1 MLRSNWRALSA
12 GKVRGRMIAGRKLLL
27 ADDSA
32 AIQKVIELTFADEG
46 MQVFSVGNGR
56 LALETLEQ
64 VAPDVVLADVFMPEL
79 NGYDLCRSIKQ
90 NERFARTPVML
101 LVSSFEPFDEDEAR
115 RAGADDIVAKPFQ
128 SIRQLVNRVGSLLGK
143 SESQESQSSFSTLGL
158 STADP
163 DSVQESAPVVMTVES
178 EEPPVTVLV
187 EAPVMEAHEVAE
199 THSASCSSDV
209 ELQTADTQP
218 LERITDETVEA
229 AEDWQLQDTVEI
241 EPAVSEV
248 QEVRVGNEA
257 AADTVEDYVIATDVS
272 EITSVESITQESTTQ
287 ESTAQAMPETFAYSA
302 PPPAPV
308 IDESLLDVDEE
319 FVTADSDDV
328 VLDLEFENA
337 IDEAPVEVAHSALV
351 ESRVTEVE
359 WHSPEEEPAAASVN
373 DVAAA
378 EPVAPHS
385 VSAVGVPADAIDAI
399 ARRVVEQMS
408 EKVVREIV
416 WEVVPE
422 LSELLIKQKL
432 NDQR

>member
-1 MLRSNWRALSA
+1 
-12 GKVRGRMIAGRKLLL
+12 MIAGRKLLL

-56 LALETLEQ
+56 LALEALEQ

-128 SIRQLVNRVGSLLGK
+128 SIRQLVSRVGSLLGK

-158 STADP
+158 STAAP
-163 DSVQESAPVVMTVES
+163 DVVEKSAPVVMTVES

-187 EAPVMEAHEVAE
+187 EAPVMETHEVAE
-199 THSASCSSDV
+199 IQSGASCSSDV

-218 LERITDETVEA
+218 LERITDAPVET
-229 AEDWQLQDTVEI
+229 AEEWQLQDTVEI

-248 QEVRVGNEA
+248 QEVHVGNEA
-257 AADTVEDYVIATDVS
+257 AAATVEDYVIATDVS

>member
-1 MLRSNWRALSA
+1 M
-12 GKVRGRMIAGRKLLL
+12 LL

-90 NERFARTPVML
+90 NERFAHTPVML

-128 SIRQLVNRVGSLLGK
+128 SIRQLVSRVGSLLGK
-143 SESQESQSSFSTLGL
+143 SESQESPSSFSTLGL
-158 STADP
+158 STAPP
-163 DSVQESAPVVMTVES
+163 DAAPESAPVVMTVES

-187 EAPVMEAHEVAE
+187 EAPVMETHEVTEAGGP
-199 THSASCSSDV
+199 SCSADV

-218 LERITDETVEA
+218 LERITDEPVEA
-229 AEDWQLQDTVEI
+229 AQEWQLQDTVEI
-241 EPAVSEV
+241 EPVVSEV
-248 QEVRVGNEA
+248 HEVHMVDEA
-257 AADTVEDYVIATDVS
+257 SADTVEDYVIATEVS
-272 EITSVESITQESTTQ
+272 EIRPA
-287 ESTAQAMPETFAYSA
+287 ESTARESTAQQSTYQAMPETFEYTA
-302 PPPAPV
+302 PPPATV
-308 IDESLLDVDEE
+308 MDEYLLDVDEE

-337 IDEAPVEVAHSALV
+337 IDEAPVEVADPAEL
-351 ESRVTEVE
+351 ESPVTEGE
-359 WHSPEEEPAAASVN
+359 WQASVEEPAAASVS
-373 DVAAA
+373 DVTAS
-378 EPVAPHS
+378 EPVAPQS
-385 VSAVGVPADAIDAI
+385 VSAVEGVPADAIDAI

-408 EKVVREIV
+408 EKVVREIA

>member
-1 MLRSNWRALSA
+1 
-12 GKVRGRMIAGRKLLL
+12 MIAGRKLLL

-128 SIRQLVNRVGSLLGK
+128 SIRQLVSRVGSLLGK
-143 SESQESQSSFSTLGL
+143 SESGESQSSVSTLGL
-158 STADP
+158 STASP
-163 DSVQESAPVVMTVES
+163 AAAPESAPVVMTVES
-178 EEPPVTVLV
+178 EEPQVTVLV
-187 EAPVMEAHEVAE
+187 EAPVMDHEVDEAGGP
-199 THSASCSSDV
+199 SCSANV

-218 LERITDETVEA
+218 LERITDEPVET
-229 AEDWQLQDTVEI
+229 AEEWQLQDTVEI

-248 QEVRVGNEA
+248 HEVHVVNEA
-257 AADTVEDYVIATDVS
+257 SADTLEDYAIATEVS
-272 EITSVESITQESTTQ
+272 ELTPVESIK
-287 ESTAQAMPETFAYSA
+287 ESTAQESSYQAMPETFEYSA
-302 PPPAPV
+302 PPLAPA

-337 IDEAPVEVAHSALV
+337 IDEAPVEGAHSPV
-351 ESRVTEVE
+351 VVSPVPEVE
-359 WHSPEEEPAAASVN
+359 WQASEDESVPASVS
-373 DVAAA
+373 DVTAA
-378 EPVAPHS
+378 EPNAQQS
-385 VSAVGVPADAIDAI
+385 VSAVEGVPADAIDAI

-408 EKVVREIV
+408 EKVVREIA

>member
-1 MLRSNWRALSA
+1 
-12 GKVRGRMIAGRKLLL
+12 MIAGRKLLL

-128 SIRQLVNRVGSLLGK
+128 SIRQLVSRVGTLLGK
-143 SESQESQSSFSTLGL
+143 SESGESQSSLSTLGL
-158 STADP
+158 STADS
-163 DSVQESAPVVMTVES
+163 DSVTESEPVVMTVES

-187 EAPVMEAHEVAE
+187 EAPVLETHEVDD
-199 THSASCSSDV
+199 TQGPSCSADV

-218 LERITDETVEA
+218 LERITDEPVEA
-229 AEDWQLQDTVEI
+229 AEEWQLQDTVEI

-248 QEVRVGNEA
+248 PEVSDA
-257 AADTVEDYVIATDVS
+257 SADTFEDYILATEVS
-272 EITSVESITQESTTQ
+272 EITPVESATQESATQESTY
-287 ESTAQAMPETFAYSA
+287 QAMPETFEYSA
-302 PPPAPV
+302 PPAAPV
-308 IDESLLDVDEE
+308 IDEYLLDVEEE

-337 IDEAPVEVAHSALV
+337 IDEAPVEVAYPAVV
-351 ESRVTEVE
+351 ESPVTEVE
-359 WHSPEEEPAAASVN
+359 WQAREDNPPAAIVSNVP
-373 DVAAA
+373 AA
-378 EPVAPHS
+378 EPVAPHNLSS
-385 VSAVGVPADAIDAI
+385 VEAVPADAIDAI

-408 EKVVREIV
+408 EKVVREIA

>member
-1 MLRSNWRALSA
+1 
-12 GKVRGRMIAGRKLLL
+12 MIAGRKLLL

-128 SIRQLVNRVGSLLGK
+128 SIRQLVSRVGTLLGK
-143 SESQESQSSFSTLGL
+143 SESGESQSSLSTLGL
-158 STADP
+158 STADS
-163 DSVQESAPVVMTVES
+163 DSVTESEPVVMTVES

-187 EAPVMEAHEVAE
+187 EAPVLETHEVDD
-199 THSASCSSDV
+199 TQGPSCSADV

-218 LERITDETVEA
+218 LERITDEPVEA
-229 AEDWQLQDTVEI
+229 AEEWQLQDTVEI

-248 QEVRVGNEA
+248 HEVSDA
-257 AADTVEDYVIATDVS
+257 SADTFEDYIIATEVS
-272 EITSVESITQESTTQ
+272 EITPLESATQESATQ
-287 ESTAQAMPETFAYSA
+287 ESVTQESAAQESTYQAMPETFEYSA

-308 IDESLLDVDEE
+308 IDEYLLDVEEE

-337 IDEAPVEVAHSALV
+337 IDEAPVEVAYPPVV
-351 ESRVTEVE
+351 ESSVTEVE
-359 WHSPEEEPAAASVN
+359 WQAREDNPPAAIVSNVP
-373 DVAAA
+373 AA
-378 EPVAPHS
+378 EPVAPHNLSS
-385 VSAVGVPADAIDAI
+385 VEAVPADAIDAI

-408 EKVVREIV
+408 EKVVREIA

>member
-1 MLRSNWRALSA
+1 
-12 GKVRGRMIAGRKLLL
+12 MIAGRKLLL

-56 LALETLEQ
+56 LALGALEQ

-101 LVSSFEPFDEDEAR
+101 LVSSFEPFDEDQAR

-128 SIRQLVNRVGSLLGK
+128 SIRQLVSRVGSLLGK
-143 SESQESQSSFSTLGL
+143 SESGENQSSLSTLGL

-163 DSVQESAPVVMTVES
+163 DSVQESEPVAMPVES

-187 EAPVMEAHEVAE
+187 EAPLME
-199 THSASCSSDV
+199 THELAEAEGPTCSADV

-218 LERITDETVEA
+218 LERIIDEPVEA
-229 AEDWQLQDTVEI
+229 PEEWQLQDTVEI
-241 EPAVSEV
+241 EPVVSQVREV
-248 QEVRVGNEA
+248 HIADEA
-257 AADTVEDYVIATDVS
+257 SADTVEDYIIATEVN
-272 EITSVESITQESTTQ
+272 EITHVESTTQ
-287 ESTAQAMPETFAYSA
+287 ESTAQAMPETFEYSA

-308 IDESLLDVDEE
+308 FDESLLEVDEE

-337 IDEAPVEVAHSALV
+337 IDEAPVEVGHSPV
-351 ESRVTEVE
+351 IGSPVTDVE
-359 WHSPEEEPAAASVN
+359 WQASEEEPAMERVS
-373 DVAAA
+373 DVTAA
-378 EPVAPHS
+378 EPVAPHTVPALES
-385 VSAVGVPADAIDAI
+385 VPADAIDAI

-408 EKVVREIV
+408 EKVVREIA

>member
-1 MLRSNWRALSA
+1 
-12 GKVRGRMIAGRKLLL
+12 MIAGRKLLL

-46 MQVFSVGNGR
+46 MQVFSVSNGR

-128 SIRQLVNRVGSLLGK
+128 SIRQLVNRVGALLGK

-199 THSASCSSDV
+199 THSASCSTDV

-272 EITSVESITQESTTQ
+272 EITPVESITQESTAQ

-302 PPPAPV
+302 PPPARV

-319 FVTADSDDV
+319 FVAADSDDV

-351 ESRVTEVE
+351 ESAVTEVE
-359 WHSPEEEPAAASVN
+359 WQAPEEAAARVR
-373 DVAAA
+373 DVTAA
-378 EPVAPHS
+378 ESVAPHR
-385 VSAVGVPADAIDAI
+385 VYAVEGVPADAIDAI

-408 EKVVREIV
+408 EKVVREI
-416 WEVVPE
+416 
-422 LSELLIKQKL
+422 
-432 NDQR
+432 

>member
-1 MLRSNWRALSA
+1 M
-12 GKVRGRMIAGRKLLL
+12 LL

-199 THSASCSSDV
+199 THSASCSTDV

-272 EITSVESITQESTTQ
+272 EITPVESITQESTAQ

-302 PPPAPV
+302 PPPARV

-319 FVTADSDDV
+319 FLTADSDDV

-351 ESRVTEVE
+351 ESEVTEVD
-359 WHSPEEEPAAASVN
+359 WQAPEEEPAAASVS
-373 DVAAA
+373 DGTAA

-385 VSAVGVPADAIDAI
+385 VSAVEGVPAEAIDAI

-408 EKVVREIV
+408 EKVVREIA

>member
-101 LVSSFEPFDEDEAR
+101 LVSSFKPFDEDEAR

-199 THSASCSSDV
+199 THSASCSTDV

-272 EITSVESITQESTTQ
+272 EITPVESITQESTTQ
-287 ESTAQAMPETFAYSA
+287 KSTAQAMPETFAYSA

>member
-1 MLRSNWRALSA
+1 M
-12 GKVRGRMIAGRKLLL
+12 LL

-90 NERFARTPVML
+90 NARFARTPVML

-163 DSVQESAPVVMTVES
+163 DSVQGSAPVVMTVES

-199 THSASCSSDV
+199 THSASCSTDV

-272 EITSVESITQESTTQ
+272 EITPVESITQESTAQ

-302 PPPAPV
+302 PPPARV

-319 FVTADSDDV
+319 FVAADSDDV

-337 IDEAPVEVAHSALV
+337 IDEAPVEVAHSALA
-351 ESRVTEVE
+351 ESPVTEVE
-359 WHSPEEEPAAASVN
+359 WQPSEEEPAAESVS
-373 DVAAA
+373 DIAAR

-385 VSAVGVPADAIDAI
+385 VSEVEGVPADAIDAI

-408 EKVVREIV
+408 EKVVREIA

>member
-1 MLRSNWRALSA
+1 
-12 GKVRGRMIAGRKLLL
+12 MIAGRKLLL

-79 NGYDLCRSIKQ
+79 SGYELCRSIKQ

-128 SIRQLVNRVGSLLGK
+128 SIRQLVSRVGSLLGK
-143 SESQESQSSFSTLGL
+143 SESHQDPQSFGSTLGL
-158 STADP
+158 SNAENEPAPEMVAQVLPAD
-163 DSVQESAPVVMTVES
+163 S

-187 EAPVMEAHEVAE
+187 EAPMMETHEVADAQE
-199 THSASCSSDV
+199 ATCSPALA
-209 ELQTADTQP
+209 LQTADTQP
-218 LERITDETVEA
+218 LERITDEPVDTQ
-229 AEDWQLQDTVEI
+229 AEEWQLQDTVEV
-241 EPAVSEV
+241 EPIARELPVM
-248 QEVRVGNEA
+248 A
-257 AADTVEDYVIATDVS
+257 AAVYAATEPVENYVVAT
-272 EITSVESITQESTTQ
+272 EINDEAPPAAAQEP
-287 ESTAQAMPETFAYSA
+287 TAQAMPETFSYSA
-302 PPPAPV
+302 PQSATA
-308 IDESLLDVDEE
+308 IDESLLDLEEE
-319 FVTADSDDV
+319 FIAQPDDV

-337 IDEAPVEVAHSALV
+337 IDEAPVDAALHSSASLLI
-351 ESRVTEVE
+351 
-359 WHSPEEEPAAASVN
+359 EEAEHPAAEMAP
-373 DVAAA
+373 AA
-378 EPVAPHS
+378 EPDVTHS
-385 VSAVGVPADAIDAI
+385 ATSVESVPADAIDAI

-408 EKVVREIV
+408 EKVVREIA

>member
-1 MLRSNWRALSA
+1 
-12 GKVRGRMIAGRKLLL
+12 MIAGRKLLL

-56 LALETLEQ
+56 LALEALEQ

-128 SIRQLVNRVGSLLGK
+128 SIRQLVSRVGSLLGK
-143 SESQESQSSFSTLGL
+143 SESGESQSGFSTLGL
-158 STADP
+158 SNVEP
-163 DSVQESAPVVMTVES
+163 DSVQESTPVVMTVES

-187 EAPVMEAHEVAE
+187 EAPVMETHEIAE
-199 THSASCSSDV
+199 AEGPSCSANV
-209 ELQTADTQP
+209 ELQTADTRP
-218 LERITDETVEA
+218 LERITDEPVEA
-229 AEDWQLQDTVEI
+229 AEEWQLQDTVEI
-241 EPAVSEV
+241 EPVVNEVHDVQVVNEVS
-248 QEVRVGNEA
+248 
-257 AADTVEDYVIATDVS
+257 ADTFEDYVIQTEVS
-272 EITSVESITQESTTQ
+272 EITPAESTAQESTP
-287 ESTAQAMPETFAYSA
+287 QAMPETFEYSA

-337 IDEAPVEVAHSALV
+337 IDEAPVEVAHSPV
-351 ESRVTEVE
+351 IVSPVSEVE
-359 WHSPEEEPAAASVN
+359 WQATESEPALERVT
-373 DVAAA
+373 DVPPS

-385 VSAVGVPADAIDAI
+385 VSAIEGVPADAIDAI

-408 EKVVREIV
+408 EKVVREIA

>member
-1 MLRSNWRALSA
+1 M
-12 GKVRGRMIAGRKLLL
+12 LL

-158 STADP
+158 STAAP
-163 DSVQESAPVVMTVES
+163 DVVEKSAPVVMTVES

-187 EAPVMEAHEVAE
+187 EAPVMETHEVAE
-199 THSASCSSDV
+199 TGGPSCSADV

-218 LERITDETVEA
+218 LERITDEPVEA
-229 AEDWQLQDTVEI
+229 AEEWQLQDTVEI

-248 QEVRVGNEA
+248 QEVSVGNEA
-257 AADTVEDYVIATDVS
+257 SADTVEDYGIATDVT
-272 EITSVESITQESTTQ
+272 ETPVESITQESTAQ

-319 FVTADSDDV
+319 FVAADSDDV

-337 IDEAPVEVAHSALV
+337 IDEAPVEVAHPGLV
-351 ESRVTEVE
+351 ESPVTEIE
-359 WHSPEEEPAAASVN
+359 WHSPEEEPAAASVS
-373 DVAAA
+373 DGIA

-385 VSAVGVPADAIDAI
+385 VSAVEGVPADTIDAI

-408 EKVVREIV
+408 EKVVREIA

>member
-1 MLRSNWRALSA
+1 
-12 GKVRGRMIAGRKLLL
+12 MIAGRKLLL

-115 RAGADDIVAKPFQ
+115 RVGADDIVAKPFQ
-128 SIRQLVNRVGSLLGK
+128 SIRQLVSRVGSLLGR
-143 SESQESQSSFSTLGL
+143 SESEENQSNLSTLGL
-158 STADP
+158 SNAETETA
-163 DSVQESAPVVMTVES
+163 QESAPVVMTVES
-178 EEPPVTVLV
+178 EEPPVVLV
-187 EAPVMEAHEVAE
+187 EAPVMETHEIAE
-199 THSASCSSDV
+199 AEGPSCSADV

-218 LERITDETVEA
+218 LERITDEPVET
-229 AEDWQLQDTVEI
+229 AEEWQLQDTVEI
-241 EPAVSEV
+241 EPVVSEV
-248 QEVRVGNEA
+248 EEVNVGNEA
-257 AADTVEDYVIATDVS
+257 SADTFEDYVIATEVS
-272 EITSVESITQESTTQ
+272 EITPVESITQEFTTQ

-337 IDEAPVEVAHSALV
+337 IDEAPVEVAHAALV
-351 ESRVTEVE
+351 ESPVTEVQ
-359 WHSPEEEPAAASVN
+359 WQASEEEPAAESASAVT
-373 DVAAA
+373 AA

-385 VSAVGVPADAIDAI
+385 APALEGVPADAIDAI

-408 EKVVREIV
+408 EKVVREIA

>member
-1 MLRSNWRALSA
+1 
-12 GKVRGRMIAGRKLLL
+12 MIAGRKLLL

-32 AIQKVIELTFADEG
+32 AIQKVVELTFADEG
-46 MQVFSVGNGR
+46 MQVFTVGNGR

-128 SIRQLVNRVGSLLGK
+128 SIRQLVSRVGSLLGK

-163 DSVQESAPVVMTVES
+163 DAVPESAPVVMTVES
-178 EEPPVTVLV
+178 EEPPVTVLA
-187 EAPVMEAHEVAE
+187 EAPVMETHEVAE
-199 THSASCSSDV
+199 TGGPSCSADV
-209 ELQTADTQP
+209 ELQTADTEP

-229 AEDWQLQDTVEI
+229 AEEWQLQNTVEI

-248 QEVRVGNEA
+248 QEVSVG
-257 AADTVEDYVIATDVS
+257 AADTFEDYVIATEVS
-272 EITSVESITQESTTQ
+272 EVTPVEPTAQEPTAKESTAQEPTAQ

-319 FVTADSDDV
+319 FLTADSDDV

-337 IDEAPVEVAHSALV
+337 IDEAPVEVAHSALGG
-351 ESRVTEVE
+351 S
-359 WHSPEEEPAAASVN
+359 
-373 DVAAA
+373 
-378 EPVAPHS
+378 
-385 VSAVGVPADAIDAI
+385 
-399 ARRVVEQMS
+399 
-408 EKVVREIV
+408 
-416 WEVVPE
+416 
-422 LSELLIKQKL
+422 
-432 NDQR
+432 

>member
-1 MLRSNWRALSA
+1 M
-12 GKVRGRMIAGRKLLL
+12 LL

-128 SIRQLVNRVGSLLGK
+128 SIRQLVSRVGALLGK
-143 SESQESQSSFSTLGL
+143 SESAENQSSFSTLGL
-158 STADP
+158 SNADP
-163 DSVQESAPVVMTVES
+163 NAVPESEPVVMTVES

-187 EAPVMEAHEVAE
+187 EAPVMETNEVAE
-199 THSASCSSDV
+199 TGGPSCSADV

-218 LERITDETVEA
+218 RERITDEPVEVT
-229 AEDWQLQDTVEI
+229 EEWQLQDTVEI

-248 QEVRVGNEA
+248 HEVSDA
-257 AADTVEDYVIATDVS
+257 SADTFEDYIIAAEVS
-272 EITSVESITQESTTQ
+272 EINPVESATQESTAQ
-287 ESTAQAMPETFAYSA
+287 EFTAQAMPETFEYSA

-308 IDESLLDVDEE
+308 NDEYLLDVDEE

-337 IDEAPVEVAHSALV
+337 IDEAPVEVAHSAV
-351 ESRVTEVE
+351 IESPVAEVE
-359 WHSPEEEPAAASVN
+359 WQSSEDEPAAASVS
-373 DVAAA
+373 DVTAA
-378 EPVAPHS
+378 EPVASHS
-385 VSAVGVPADAIDAI
+385 VSAVEGVPADAIDAI

-408 EKVVREIV
+408 EKVVREIA

>member
-1 MLRSNWRALSA
+1 
-12 GKVRGRMIAGRKLLL
+12 MIAGRKLLL

-128 SIRQLVNRVGSLLGK
+128 SIRQLVSRVGSLLGK
-143 SESQESQSSFSTLGL
+143 SESGESQSNLSTLGL

-163 DSVQESAPVVMTVES
+163 EVPESDPVVMTVES

-187 EAPVMEAHEVAE
+187 EAPVMETHEVAE
-199 THSASCSSDV
+199 TEGPSCSADV

-218 LERITDETVEA
+218 LERITDEPVEA
-229 AEDWQLQDTVEI
+229 AEEWQLPDTVEI

-248 QEVRVGNEA
+248 QEVSDPS
-257 AADTVEDYVIATDVS
+257 ADTFEDYVIATEGS
-272 EITSVESITQESTTQ
+272 EVTPVESTTQ
-287 ESTAQAMPETFAYSA
+287 ESIAQESTAQVSAAQVMPETFAYSV

-319 FVTADSDDV
+319 FVTADLDDV

-337 IDEAPVEVAHSALV
+337 IDEAPVEVAHPPAV
-351 ESRVTEVE
+351 ESPVTEVE
-359 WHSPEEEPAAASVN
+359 WQAPDEAPTAASVS
-373 DVAAA
+373 DAPAA
-378 EPVAPHS
+378 ESIAPQNVSS
-385 VSAVGVPADAIDAI
+385 VEGVPADAIDAI

-408 EKVVREIV
+408 EKVVREIA